1 MKRPNDVELPVGQ
14 LPASSLSMS
23 VAAWYNLNHL
33 AAASPEV
40 LNFISWVD
48 KTEDGWNEENF
59 RLVEPFKHYKLVTS
73 R

>member
-1 MKRPNDVELPVGQ
+1 
-14 LPASSLSMS
+14 MS